1 MPAMSSSSAGGQG
14 SWSHD
19 ASFLKCTSHTCGA
32 DLQGLFRPSFYLPTS
47 VLCVFLLPAP
57 SPSSTRGHQG
67 QMLQGGAA
75 ALPLRHLVHAI
86 LVGSTQS
93 WLASPSSVWLPYS
106 KTMPSSC
113 HQPCLLLEACSMLRL
128 EAGSTGQ
135 EGFAMRGSFKLYIN
149 FRICENFCEGHSRH
163 SYVIF

>member
-1 MPAMSSSSAGGQG
+1 MNSSSGGG
-14 SWSHD
+14 RRSWPHD
-19 ASFLKCTSHTCGA
+19 AYFLKCTSHTCGA

-47 VLCVFLLPAP
+47 VLCVFLLPAA
-57 SPSSTRGHQG
+57 SPSSTRAPRSGVA
-67 QMLQGGAA
+67 GGAA

-86 LVGSTQS
+86 LVGSAQS

-106 KTMPSSC
+106 KTMSSSC